1 MPRLAWAKAVQMT
14 GALQEILAAWST
26 AFFAASA
33 DGDRAAPHS
42 VTTKFESAPP
52 VANSESFGCKVQHNG
67 LEILCKLSSVTAGSD
82 GKTYRY
88 KRHNIDVYFTM

>member
-1 MPRLAWAKAVQMT
+1 
-14 GALQEILAAWST
+14 
-26 AFFAASA
+26 
-33 DGDRAAPHS
+33 
-42 VTTKFESAPP
+42 